1 MNVPVYRFNENF
13 YDLLTLN
20 FDAPFTN
27 FLNRIEKYCWYSKYI
42 IGQLTSRF
50 QLWECKMS
58 LKKLALAGGVASALM
73 AGTAYASVID
83 RPFFQVLGVVVVWG
97 ADSAGNAPVVSD
109 FVLLTP
115 ASGTAGAD
123 LISGDVTAVVTGSL
137 TPISATGVGGAGS
150 DVSGVTAVPAG
161 GGVYADDNAN
171 GVLDA
176 GDSLTAFGIDAAT
189 DVDGLIGPASH
200 ESSFYVASNAAFDIY
215 AESTGLGGSGELFAA
230 TNYEDIKLAMS
241 IDVTGNVVDGDATSL
256 EFGSAAQ
263 NPTGGDPLD
272 GFVTSVDD
280 LSDINGAAS
289 QVFQGGQR
297 TAASVGSLSEQSV
310 RFNSVYTLDS
320 GAGVGGYDLSQGAG
334 TVFADVTYT
343 IFVP

>member
-1 MNVPVYRFNENF
+1 
-13 YDLLTLN
+13 
-20 FDAPFTN
+20 
-27 FLNRIEKYCWYSKYI
+27 
-42 IGQLTSRF
+42 
-50 QLWECKMS
+50 MS
-58 LKKLALAGGVASALM
+58 LKKLALAGGVAASLM

-97 ADSAGNAPVVSD
+97 ADSTGTAPVVSD

-150 DVSGVTAVPAG
+150 DVSGATS
-161 GGVYADDNAN
+161 GGVYSDDNAN

-176 GDSLTAFGIDAAT
+176 GDTLSAFGIDSAT
-189 DVDGLIGPASH
+189 DVDGLVGPASH
-200 ESSFYVASNAAFDIY
+200 TSSFYVASNAAFDIY
-215 AESTGLGGSGELFAA
+215 AEATGLGGSGELFDG
-230 TNYEDIKLAMS
+230 TTYDDIKLAMGIEVS
-241 IDVTGNVVDGDATSL
+241 GNVVDGDAASL
-256 EFGSAAQ
+256 AFGSAAQ
-263 NPTGGDPLD
+263 DPTGSATVLDPSDPLGLATLPSNN
-272 GFVTSVDD
+272 GFDTAVLD
-280 LSDINGAAS
+280 LGDINGAATK
-289 QVFQGGQR
+289 VFQGGQR

-320 GAGVGGYDLSQGAG
+320 GAGGYDLSQGAG

-343 IFVP
+343 VFVP